1 MKELDMDNVNL
12 DDNFSKELL
21 CLRLQFETLFENV
34 GGEDC
39 IDLLNKISKLSI
51 KEKEILLKQFNNI
64 VQKLLSNTKRKKS
77 FEDVANEQFENELYN
92 SIEEEFNNI
101 RVNSFDAPRTQSRF
115 KVVNGGK
122 SKIRRKV
129 LKFNDFY
136 NY

>member
-1 MKELDMDNVNL
+1 MDNINL

-21 CLRLQFETLFENV
+21 CLKLQFETLFENV

-39 IDLLNKISKLSI
+39 INLLNKISKLSI
-51 KEKEILLKQFNNI
+51 KEREILLKQFNNI
-64 VQKLLSNTKRKKS
+64 VQKLLTNTTRKKS
-77 FEDVANEQFENELYN
+77 LQDVANEKFENDLYDG
-92 SIEEEFNNI
+92 IEEEFNNI
-101 RVNSFDAPRTQSRF
+101 RVNSLETPLAQSRF

-129 LKFNDFY
+129 VKFNDFY